1 MRRQVFHNDMAGIN
15 LEIFSVSQI
24 NKYIKGLMDGDG
36 ILRDVTVSGE
46 ISNFKRHSSGH
57 YYFSVKDQGSALSAA
72 MFKWQNRTLTFMPEN
87 GMRVLVHGRIS
98 VYEPS
103 GQYQI
108 IADSIR
114 PDGVGALYEQY
125 ERLKR
130 ALENKGYFDPSRK
143 KQIPQF
149 PGRIAVITSPTGAA
163 IRDIL
168 NILGRRYPLA
178 AVDVYPSEVQGENA
192 PAMLASALYA
202 ANRNADCDVIIIG
215 RGGGSMED
223 LWAFNS
229 VDVIKAIIDSEIPVI
244 SAVGHE
250 TDFTLSDFVA
260 DLRAPTPSAAAELAV
275 PDSAGVLGYLDDYRS
290 KTAAALERKIIAGE
304 AKIAAVMNMQCMKNP
319 MTFTENKSRQLD
331 EVISRMESAINER
344 LHSCESDLR
353 ETASK
358 LVALNP
364 LAVLARGYSVAYMDG
379 VPLKSVKSL
388 AEGDR
393 IKIRFTDGSADCR
406 VEKTS
411 LEEIQ

>member
-1 MRRQVFHNDMAGIN
+1 MEV
-15 LEIFSVSQI
+15 FSVSQI

-57 YYFSVKDQGSALSAA
+57 FYFSVKDQGSALSAA
-72 MFKWQNRTLTFMPEN
+72 MFKWQNRTLNFLPEN
-87 GMRVLVHGRIS
+87 GMRVLLHGRIS

-108 IADSIR
+108 IADSIQ

-130 ALENKGYFDPSRK
+130 ALERKGYLDPSRK
-143 KQIPQF
+143 KPIPQF
-149 PGRIAVITSPTGAA
+149 PRKIAVITSPTGAA

-168 NILGRRYPLA
+168 NILGRRFPLA
-178 AVDVYPSEVQGENA
+178 PIDVYPSEVQGENA
-192 PAMLASALYA
+192 PAMLASALNA

-229 VDVIKAIIDSEIPVI
+229 VDVIKAVIDSEIPVI

-275 PDSAGVLGYLDDYRS
+275 PDSAGVLNYLNNYRA
-290 KTAAALERKIIAGE
+290 KTAAALERRITGGE
-304 AKIAAVMNMQCMKNP
+304 TKLSSLMNMQCMKNP
-319 MTFTENKSRQLD
+319 LTFTENKSRQLD
-331 EVISRMESAINER
+331 EVISRMESAMNDR
-344 LHSCESDLR
+344 LTTGESNLR
-353 ETASK
+353 EVASK
-358 LVALNP
+358 LAALNP
-364 LAVLARGYSVAYMDG
+364 LAVLARGYSVAYREDT
-379 VPLKSVKSL
+379 PLSSVKELS
-388 AEGDR
+388 EGDAIR
-393 IKIRFTDGSADCR
+393 IRFSDGSADCR

-411 LEEIQ
+411 LEEVK

>member
-1 MRRQVFHNDMAGIN
+1 M
-15 LEIFSVSQI
+15 EIFSVSQI

-130 ALENKGYFDPSRK
+130 ALENKGYFDPSQK

-275 PDSAGVLGYLDDYRS
+275 PDSAGVLGYLGNYRS
-290 KTAAALERKIIAGE
+290 MTAAALERKIIAGE

-331 EVISRMESAINER
+331 EVISRMESAVNER

-364 LAVLARGYSVAYMDG
+364 LAVLARGYSVAYMED

>member
-1 MRRQVFHNDMAGIN
+1 MEV
-15 LEIFSVSQI
+15 FSVSQI
-24 NKYIKGLMDGDG
+24 NKYIKGLMDGDT

-57 YYFSVKDQGSALSAA
+57 YYFSVKEPGSAISAA
-72 MFKWQNRTLTFMPEN
+72 MFKWQNRTLRFLPEN

-108 IADSIR
+108 IADSIQ

-125 ERLKR
+125 ERLKN
-130 ALENKGYFDPSRK
+130 ALERKGYLDPARK
-143 KQIPQF
+143 KPIPQF
-149 PGRIAVITSPTGAA
+149 PRKIAVITSPTGAA

-178 AVDVYPSEVQGENA
+178 PIDVYPSEVQGENA

-229 VDVIKAIIDSEIPVI
+229 VEVIRAVIDSEIPVI

-250 TDFTLSDFVA
+250 TDFTLCDFVA

-275 PDSAGVLGYLDDYRS
+275 PDSAGVMNYLNAYRTR
-290 KTAAALERKIIAGE
+290 TASMLERKISSGE
-304 AKIAAVMNMQCMKNP
+304 TRLSSLLNMQCMRNP
-319 MTFTENKSRQLD
+319 LSVTENKSRQLD
-331 EVISRMESAINER
+331 EITSRVERAINDR
-344 LHSCESDLR
+344 LNAGESELR
-353 ETASK
+353 EVASR
-358 LVALNP
+358 LAALNP
-364 LAVLARGYSVAYMDG
+364 LAVLARGYSVAYRSG
-379 VPLKSVKSL
+379 TPLGSVAGLS
-388 AEGDR
+388 EGDM
-393 IKIRFTDGSADCR
+393 IQIRFRDGSADCR

-411 LEEIQ
+411 LEEVK

>member
-1 MRRQVFHNDMAGIN
+1 MEV
-15 LEIFSVSQI
+15 FSVSQI

-57 YYFSVKDQGSALSAA
+57 YYFSVKDQGSAISAA
-72 MFKWQNRTLTFMPEN
+72 MFKWQNRTLNFLPEN

-108 IADSIR
+108 IADSIQ

-130 ALENKGYFDPSRK
+130 ALERKGYLDPARK
-143 KQIPQF
+143 KPIPQF
-149 PGRIAVITSPTGAA
+149 PRKIAVITSPTGAA
-163 IRDIL
+163 VRDIL

-178 AVDVYPSEVQGENA
+178 PIDIYPSEVQGVNA
-192 PAMLASALYA
+192 PAMLAAALYA

-229 VDVIKAIIDSEIPVI
+229 VEVIKAVIDSEIPVI

-275 PDSAGVLGYLDDYRS
+275 PDSAGVLNYLS
-290 KTAAALERKIIAGE
+290 NFMAKTEASLVGKISAGE
-304 AKIAAVMNMQCMKNP
+304 AMLNSVMSMQCMRNP
-319 MTFTENKSRQLD
+319 LAFTENKSRQLD
-331 EVISRMESAINER
+331 EFVSRIEAAMNDR
-344 LHSCESDLR
+344 LNSCESNLR
-353 ETASK
+353 EVASK
-358 LVALNP
+358 LTALNP
-364 LAVLARGYSVAYMDG
+364 LAVLARGYSVTY
-379 VPLKSVKSL
+379 LKGTPVSSVSDL
-388 AEGDR
+388 SEGDLIR
-393 IKIRFTDGSADCR
+393 IKFKDGSADCR
-406 VEKTS
+406 VEKTV
-411 LEEIQ
+411 LEEFK

>member
-1 MRRQVFHNDMAGIN
+1 
-15 LEIFSVSQI
+15 
-24 NKYIKGLMDGDG
+24 MDGDT

-57 YYFSVKDQGSALSAA
+57 YYFSVKDPGSAISAA
-72 MFKWQNRTLTFMPEN
+72 MFKWQNRTLRFLPEN

-108 IADSIR
+108 IADSIQ

-125 ERLKR
+125 ERLKN
-130 ALENKGYFDPSRK
+130 ALERKGYLDPARK
-143 KQIPQF
+143 KPIPQF
-149 PGRIAVITSPTGAA
+149 PRKIAVITSPTGAA

-178 AVDVYPSEVQGENA
+178 PIDVYPSEVQGENA

-229 VDVIKAIIDSEIPVI
+229 VEVIRAVIDSEIPVI

-250 TDFTLSDFVA
+250 TDFTLCDFVA

-275 PDSAGVLGYLDDYRS
+275 PDSAGVMNYLNAYRTR
-290 KTAAALERKIIAGE
+290 TASMLERKISSGE
-304 AKIAAVMNMQCMKNP
+304 TRLSSLLNMQCMRNP
-319 MTFTENKSRQLD
+319 LSVTENKSRQLD
-331 EVISRMESAINER
+331 EIISRVERAINDR
-344 LHSCESDLR
+344 LNAGESELR
-353 ETASK
+353 EVASR
-358 LVALNP
+358 LAALNP
-364 LAVLARGYSVAYMDG
+364 LAVLARGYSVAYRSG
-379 VPLKSVKSL
+379 TPLGSVAGLS
-388 AEGDR
+388 EGDM
-393 IKIRFTDGSADCR
+393 IQIRFRDGSADCR

-411 LEEIQ
+411 LEEVK

>member
-1 MRRQVFHNDMAGIN
+1 MEV
-15 LEIFSVSQI
+15 FSVSQI

-72 MFKWQNRTLTFMPEN
+72 MFKWQNRTLTFLPEN

-108 IADSIR
+108 IADSIQ

-125 ERLKR
+125 ERIKA
-130 ALENKGYFDPSRK
+130 ALERKGYLDPSRK
-143 KQIPQF
+143 KPIPQF
-149 PGRIAVITSPTGAA
+149 PRKIAVITSPTGAA
-163 IRDIL
+163 VRDIL

-178 AVDVYPSEVQGENA
+178 EIDLYPSEVQGENA
-192 PAMLASALYA
+192 PAMLAAALYA
-202 ANRNADCDVIIIG
+202 ANRNADCDVVIIG

-229 VDVIKAIIDSEIPVI
+229 VEVIKAIIDSQIPVI

-275 PDSAGVLGYLDDYRS
+275 PDSAGVLNYLNNYRAKS
-290 KTAAALERKIIAGE
+290 AAAMERLIAAGE
-304 AKIAAVMNMQCMKNP
+304 AGIAAVMNLQCMKNP
-319 MTFTENKSRQLD
+319 LNFIEIKSRQLD
-331 EVISRMESAINER
+331 DVVSRMENSVNER
-344 LHSCESDLR
+344 LNSKDSDLR
-353 ETASK
+353 EIASR
-358 LVALNP
+358 LAALNP
-364 LAVLARGYSVAYMDG
+364 LAVLARGYSVASSNG
-379 VPLKSVKSL
+379 KLLSSVRSISG
-388 AEGDR
+388 GDL
-393 IKIRFTDGSADCR
+393 ITIQFADGSTDCR

-411 LEEIQ
+411 FEEVK

>member
-1 MRRQVFHNDMAGIN
+1 MEV
-15 LEIFSVSQI
+15 FSVSQI
-24 NKYIKGLMDGDG
+24 NKYIKGLMDGDD

-57 YYFSVKDQGSALSAA
+57 YYFSIKDQGSALSAA
-72 MFKWQNRTLTFMPEN
+72 MFKWQNRTLHFLPEN

-108 IADSIR
+108 IADSIQ

-130 ALENKGYFDPSRK
+130 ALERKGYLDPARK
-143 KQIPQF
+143 KPIPQF
-149 PGRIAVITSPTGAA
+149 PRKIAVITSPTGAA

-168 NILGRRYPLA
+168 NILGRRFPL
-178 AVDVYPSEVQGENA
+178 VPIDVYPSEVQGENA
-192 PAMLASALYA
+192 PAMLAAALYA

-229 VDVIKAIIDSEIPVI
+229 VEVIKAVIDSEIPVI

-250 TDFTLSDFVA
+250 TDFTLSDFAA

-275 PDSAGVLGYLDDYRS
+275 PDSEGVLQYLSNYRA
-290 KTAAALERKIIAGE
+290 KTAAALDRRIANGE
-304 AKIAAVMNMQCMKNP
+304 AKLSSIMNMQCMKNP
-319 MTFTENKSRQLD
+319 LTFTENKSRQID
-331 EVISRMESAINER
+331 EVISRLEISVNDK

-353 ETASK
+353 EVASK
-358 LVALNP
+358 LAALNP
-364 LAVLARGYSVAYMDG
+364 LAVLARGYSVAYRDNK
-379 VPLKSVKSL
+379 PLSSVKGL
-388 AEGDR
+388 AEGDT
-393 IKIRFTDGSADCR
+393 IKIRFSDGSADCR

-411 LEEIQ
+411 LEEVL

>member
-1 MRRQVFHNDMAGIN
+1 MEV
-15 LEIFSVSQI
+15 FSVSQI
-24 NKYIKGLMDGDG
+24 NKYIKGLMDGDT

-57 YYFSVKDQGSALSAA
+57 YYFSVKDPGSAISAA
-72 MFKWQNRTLTFMPEN
+72 MFKWQNRTLRFLPEN

-108 IADSIR
+108 IADSIQ

-125 ERLKR
+125 ERLKN
-130 ALENKGYFDPSRK
+130 ALERKGYLDPARK
-143 KQIPQF
+143 KPIPQF
-149 PGRIAVITSPTGAA
+149 PRKIAVITSPTGAA

-178 AVDVYPSEVQGENA
+178 PIDVYPSEVQGENA

-229 VDVIKAIIDSEIPVI
+229 VEVIRAVIDSEIPVI

-250 TDFTLSDFVA
+250 TDFTLCDFVA

-275 PDSAGVLGYLDDYRS
+275 PDSAGVMNYLNAYRTR
-290 KTAAALERKIIAGE
+290 TASMLERKISSGE
-304 AKIAAVMNMQCMKNP
+304 TRLSSLLNMQCMRNP
-319 MTFTENKSRQLD
+319 LSVTENKSRQLD
-331 EVISRMESAINER
+331 EIISRVERAINDR
-344 LHSCESDLR
+344 LNAGESELR
-353 ETASK
+353 EVASR
-358 LVALNP
+358 LAALNP
-364 LAVLARGYSVAYMDG
+364 LAVLARGYSVAYRSG
-379 VPLKSVKSL
+379 TPLGSVAGLS
-388 AEGDR
+388 EGDM
-393 IKIRFTDGSADCR
+393 IQIRFRDGSADCR

-411 LEEIQ
+411 LEEVK

>member
-1 MRRQVFHNDMAGIN
+1 MD
-15 LEIFSVSQI
+15 IFSVSQI

-57 YYFSVKDQGSALSAA
+57 YYFSVKDQDSAISAA
-72 MFKWQNRTLTFMPEN
+72 MFKWQNRTLTFLPEN
-87 GMRVLVHGRIS
+87 GMKVLVHGRIS

-103 GQYQI
+103 GQYQM

-130 ALENKGYFDPSRK
+130 ALEKKGYLDPSRK
-143 KQIPQF
+143 KPIPQF
-149 PGRIAVITSPTGAA
+149 PRKIAVVTSPTGAA

-178 AVDVYPSEVQGENA
+178 EVDVYPSEVQGENA
-192 PAMLASALYA
+192 PAMLASAIYA
-202 ANRNADCDVIIIG
+202 ANRNADCDVIITG

-229 VDVIKAIIDSEIPVI
+229 IEVIKAIIDSEIPVI

-260 DLRAPTPSAAAELAV
+260 DLRAPTPSAAAELAT
-275 PDSAGVLGYLDDYRS
+275 PDSAAVLGYLAHFRA
-290 KTAAALERKIIAGE
+290 KTTAALENRIAS
-304 AKIAAVMNMQCMKNP
+304 VMNTQCMKNP
-319 MTFTENKSRQLD
+319 LTFTENKTRQLD
-331 EVISRMESAINER
+331 EVLSRIDHSMNEKIN
-344 LHSCESDLR
+344 SCESDLR
-353 ETASK
+353 ECASK
-358 LVALNP
+358 LAALNP
-364 LAVLARGYSVAYMDG
+364 LAVLARGYAVVYKDGEPLHSVSGMQCGNA
-379 VPLKSVKSL
+379 VN
-388 AEGDR
+388 
-393 IKIRFTDGSADCR
+393 IRFMDGSAQCR
-406 VEKTS
+406 VESTIS
-411 LEEIQ
+411 EDLNQYE

>member
-1 MRRQVFHNDMAGIN
+1 MEV
-15 LEIFSVSQI
+15 FSVSQI
-24 NKYIKGLMDGDG
+24 NKYIKGLMDGDT

-57 YYFSVKDQGSALSAA
+57 YYFSVKDQGSAISAA
-72 MFKWQNRTLTFMPEN
+72 MFKWQNRTLRFLPEN

-108 IADSIR
+108 IADSIQ

-125 ERLKR
+125 ERLKN
-130 ALENKGYFDPSRK
+130 ALERKGYLDPARK
-143 KQIPQF
+143 KPIPQF
-149 PGRIAVITSPTGAA
+149 PRKIAVITSPTGAA

-178 AVDVYPSEVQGENA
+178 PIDVYPSEVQGENA

-229 VDVIKAIIDSEIPVI
+229 VEVIRAVIDSEIPVI

-250 TDFTLSDFVA
+250 TDFTLCDFVA

-275 PDSAGVLGYLDDYRS
+275 PDSAGVMNYLNAYRMR
-290 KTAAALERKIIAGE
+290 TASMLERKISSGE
-304 AKIAAVMNMQCMKNP
+304 TRLSSLLNMQCMRNP
-319 MTFTENKSRQLD
+319 LSVTENKSRQLD
-331 EVISRMESAINER
+331 EIISRVERAINDR
-344 LHSCESDLR
+344 LNAGESELR
-353 ETASK
+353 EVASR
-358 LVALNP
+358 LAALNP
-364 LAVLARGYSVAYMDG
+364 LAVLARGYSVAYRSG
-379 VPLKSVKSL
+379 TPLGSVAGLS
-388 AEGDR
+388 EGDM
-393 IKIRFTDGSADCR
+393 IQIRFRDGSADCR

-411 LEEIQ
+411 LEEVK

>member
-1 MRRQVFHNDMAGIN
+1 MEV
-15 LEIFSVSQI
+15 FSVSQI
-24 NKYIKGLMDGDG
+24 NKYIKGLMDGDT

-57 YYFSVKDQGSALSAA
+57 YYFSVKDQGSAISAA
-72 MFKWQNRTLTFMPEN
+72 MFKWQNRTLRFLPEN

-98 VYEPS
+98 VYEPC

-108 IADSIR
+108 IADSIQ

-125 ERLKR
+125 ERLKN
-130 ALENKGYFDPSRK
+130 ALERKGYLDPARK
-143 KQIPQF
+143 KPIPQF
-149 PGRIAVITSPTGAA
+149 PRKIAVITSPTGAA

-178 AVDVYPSEVQGENA
+178 PIDVYPSEVQGENA

-229 VDVIKAIIDSEIPVI
+229 VEVIRAVIDSEIPVI

-250 TDFTLSDFVA
+250 TDFTLCDFVA

-275 PDSAGVLGYLDDYRS
+275 PDSAGVMNYLNAYRTR
-290 KTAAALERKIIAGE
+290 TASMLERKISSGE
-304 AKIAAVMNMQCMKNP
+304 TRLSSLLNMQCMRNP
-319 MTFTENKSRQLD
+319 LSVTENKSRQLD
-331 EVISRMESAINER
+331 EITSRVERAINDR
-344 LHSCESDLR
+344 LNAGESELR
-353 ETASK
+353 EVASR
-358 LVALNP
+358 LAALNP
-364 LAVLARGYSVAYMDG
+364 LAVLARGYSVAYRSG
-379 VPLKSVKSL
+379 TPLGSVAGLS
-388 AEGDR
+388 EGDM
-393 IKIRFTDGSADCR
+393 IQIRFRDGSADCR

-411 LEEIQ
+411 LEEVK

>member
-1 MRRQVFHNDMAGIN
+1 MEVY
-15 LEIFSVSQI
+15 SVSQI
-24 NKYIKGLMDGDG
+24 NRYIKGLMDGDG
-36 ILRDVTVSGE
+36 LLRDVTVSGE

-57 YYFSVKDQGSALSAA
+57 YYFSIKDQGSALSAA
-72 MFKWQNRTLTFMPEN
+72 MFKWANRSLNFLPEN

-108 IADSIR
+108 IADSIQ

-130 ALENKGYFDPSRK
+130 ALERKGYLDPSRK
-143 KQIPQF
+143 KPIPQF
-149 PGRIAVITSPTGAA
+149 PRKIAVITSPTGAA

-168 NILGRRYPLA
+168 NILGRRFPLA
-178 AVDVYPSEVQGENA
+178 PVDVYPSEVQGENA

-229 VDVIKAIIDSEIPVI
+229 VDVIKAVIDSEIPVI

-275 PDSAGVLGYLDDYRS
+275 PDSAGVLNYLSHFRAG
-290 KTAAALERKIIAGE
+290 TAAALDRRLSSGE
-304 AKIAAVMNMQCMKNP
+304 TRLASVMNMPCMRNP
-319 MTFTENKSRQLD
+319 LTFTENKSRQLD
-331 EVISRMESAINER
+331 ELTARMENAIGDR
-344 LHSCESDLR
+344 LKARESDLR
-353 ETASK
+353 EIASR
-358 LVALNP
+358 LTALNP
-364 LAVLARGYSVAYMDG
+364 LAVLARGYSVPYKDG
-379 VPLKSVKSL
+379 APLGSVRGL
-388 AEGDR
+388 CEGDS
-393 IKIRFTDGSADCR
+393 ITVQFADGSADCR
-406 VEKTS
+406 VEKITW
-411 LEEIQ
+411 EEIR

>member
-1 MRRQVFHNDMAGIN
+1 MEV
-15 LEIFSVSQI
+15 FSVSQI
-24 NKYIKGLMDGDG
+24 NKYIKGLMDGDT

-57 YYFSVKDQGSALSAA
+57 YYFSVKDQGSAISAA
-72 MFKWQNRTLTFMPEN
+72 MFKWQNRTLRFLPEN

-108 IADSIR
+108 IADSIQ

-125 ERLKR
+125 ERLKN
-130 ALENKGYFDPSRK
+130 ALERKGYLDPARK
-143 KQIPQF
+143 KPIPQF
-149 PGRIAVITSPTGAA
+149 PRKIAVITSPTGAA

-178 AVDVYPSEVQGENA
+178 PIDVYPSEVQGENA

-229 VDVIKAIIDSEIPVI
+229 VEVIRAVIDSEIPVI

-250 TDFTLSDFVA
+250 TDFTLCDFVA

-275 PDSAGVLGYLDDYRS
+275 PDSAGVMNYLNAYRTR
-290 KTAAALERKIIAGE
+290 TASMLERKISSGE
-304 AKIAAVMNMQCMKNP
+304 TRLSSLLNMQCMRNP
-319 MTFTENKSRQLD
+319 LSVTENKSRQLD
-331 EVISRMESAINER
+331 EIISRVERAINDR
-344 LHSCESDLR
+344 LNAGESELR
-353 ETASK
+353 EVASR
-358 LVALNP
+358 LAALNP
-364 LAVLARGYSVAYMDG
+364 LAVLARGYSVAYRSG
-379 VPLKSVKSL
+379 TPLGSVAGLS
-388 AEGDR
+388 EGDM
-393 IKIRFTDGSADCR
+393 IQIRFRDGSADCR

-411 LEEIQ
+411 LEEVK

>member
-1 MRRQVFHNDMAGIN
+1 MEV
-15 LEIFSVSQI
+15 FSVSQI
-24 NKYIKGLMDGDG
+24 NKYIKGLMDGDT

-57 YYFSVKDQGSALSAA
+57 YYFSGKDPGSAISAA
-72 MFKWQNRTLTFMPEN
+72 MFKWQNRTLRFLPEN

-108 IADSIR
+108 IADSIQ

-125 ERLKR
+125 ERLKN
-130 ALENKGYFDPSRK
+130 ALERKGYLDPARK
-143 KQIPQF
+143 KPIPQF
-149 PGRIAVITSPTGAA
+149 PRKIAVITSPTGAA

-178 AVDVYPSEVQGENA
+178 PIDVYPSEVQGENA

-229 VDVIKAIIDSEIPVI
+229 VEVIRAVIDSEIPVI

-250 TDFTLSDFVA
+250 TDFTLCDFVA

-275 PDSAGVLGYLDDYRS
+275 PDSAGVMNYLNAYRTR
-290 KTAAALERKIIAGE
+290 TASMLERKISSGE
-304 AKIAAVMNMQCMKNP
+304 TRLSSLLNMQCMRNP
-319 MTFTENKSRQLD
+319 LSVTENKSRQLD
-331 EVISRMESAINER
+331 EIISRVERAINDR
-344 LHSCESDLR
+344 LNAGESELR
-353 ETASK
+353 EVASR
-358 LVALNP
+358 LAALNP
-364 LAVLARGYSVAYMDG
+364 LAVLARGYSVAYRSG
-379 VPLKSVKSL
+379 TPLGSVAGLS
-388 AEGDR
+388 EGDM
-393 IKIRFTDGSADCR
+393 IQIRFRDGSADCR

-411 LEEIQ
+411 LEEVK

>member
-1 MRRQVFHNDMAGIN
+1 MAGIN

>member
-1 MRRQVFHNDMAGIN
+1 ME
-15 LEIFSVSQI
+15 LYSVSQI
-24 NKYIKGLMDGDG
+24 NKYIKGLMDGDS

-57 YYFSVKDQGSALSAA
+57 YYFSIKDQGSAISAA
-72 MFKWQNRTLTFMPEN
+72 MFKWQNRTLNFLPEN
-87 GMRVLVHGRIS
+87 GMKVLVHGRIS

-108 IADSIR
+108 IADSIK

-130 ALENKGYFDPSRK
+130 ALERKGYLDPSRK
-143 KQIPQF
+143 KPIPQF
-149 PGRIAVITSPTGAA
+149 PRKIAVVTSPTGAA

-178 AVDVYPSEVQGENA
+178 EVEIYPSEVQGENA
-192 PAMLASALYA
+192 PAMLAA
-202 ANRNADCDVIIIG
+202 AICAVNRKADCDVIITG

-275 PDSAGVLGYLDDYRS
+275 PDSDAVLSYLTHFRA
-290 KTAAALERKIIAGE
+290 KTTAALENRITMYEHRITS
-304 AKIAAVMNMQCMKNP
+304 VMNTQCMKNP
-319 MTFTENKSRQLD
+319 LIFTENKTRQLD
-331 EVISRMESAINER
+331 EVLSRIDNSMNEQ

-353 ETASK
+353 ECASR
-358 LVALNP
+358 LAALNP
-364 LAVLARGYSVAYMDG
+364 LSVLARGYAVAFKDGAPLHSVNH
-379 VPLKSVKSL
+379 LRC
-388 AEGDR
+388 GDH
-393 IKIRFTDGSADCR
+393 IKIQFQDGSAACR
-406 VEKTS
+406 VENTS
-411 LEEIQ
+411 TEEVK